1 MKSVNDNT
9 VVGGAEHRLRLIA
22 WAAVKK
28 AMVALADLPD
38 AEVNGLHHRML
49 SMLEDGGG
57 CCELDF
63 MAGVVEIEI
72 QCRKRAQRSHA

>member
-9 VVGGAEHRLRLIA
+9 VVGGAEHRLRQIA
-22 WAAVKK
+22 WAAVKT

-38 AEVNGLHHRML
+38 TEVNGLHRRMR

-57 CCELDF
+57 CCELEF

-72 QCRKRAQRSHA
+72 ECRKRAERSPA